1 MKYFIEKRNGDYS
14 VKENDAD
21 FSLLLDTNAVLRLIV
36 IDEAASDEM
45 QQTFRLKLAPD
56 SRLEIIQFVFGKR
69 ATKIGVNADLDQAAQ
84 LSLRTTTGFSEDGKL
99 NYSYHALHSA
109 KSSKSDFQMKS
120 FLVDNATKN
129 AKMQTTFEASA
140 HSAVGA
146 EFDNTLLLSENA
158 KNTVSPIIVCKTDD
172 VDGKHGMSSG
182 HIDENAM
189 QYLLARGLNPAQIKQ
204 IYAHSFISAALRN
217 INDSEALEYINKVAR
232 KYENFIR

>member
-1 MKYFIEKRNGDYS
+1 MKYFIEKRNGDYA

-36 IDEAASDEM
+36 INEAASDEM

-158 KNTVSPIIVCKTDD
+158 K
-172 VDGKHGMSSG
+172 
-182 HIDENAM
+182 
-189 QYLLARGLNPAQIKQ
+189 
-204 IYAHSFISAALRN
+204 
-217 INDSEALEYINKVAR
+217 
-232 KYENFIR
+232 KYRFANHRLQN